1 MASRQNSTMGKA
13 KKAPPQGPFYDDYV
27 EAINKEPVNK
37 RNRALFGLQMSV
49 QEGWGWWKPGWKD
62 GHVARTYE
70 QVKDVLRNIVDFEEN
85 EWMQNENMSLKEMR
99 DNIQN
104 NITGN
109 TELQNQLTY
118 LKEHIAE
125 GNPKFLGEEEID
137 DLLEV
142 IENKIN
148 ADNFSPEERDIEL
161 VKLIQLTEL
170 TCTLIPSY
178 LYYSKYK
185 FKIENIVINQILHKI
200 DLNGPGAARLDE
212 MPTLRRIYR
221 VYLLR
226 LRENAKSSAPTSKP
240 RTLSDSFPFAL
251 KINIGVYNSSFLI
264 FLHNSNPFKPGNIK
278 SRRIRSTSFIP
289 SPKIK
294 SKALDP
300 SLKVNTSKPSLTND
314 SVTVSLIL
322 LSSSIRRIFEP
333 CKLLCS
339 LAAIKSPNK
348 LILYNQIYLM

>member
-1 MASRQNSTMGKA
+1 MARLNSTA
-13 KKAPPQGPFYDDYV
+13 KKAPPQGSFYEDYV
-27 EAINKEPVNK
+27 EAINEQSQS
-37 RNRALFGLQMSV
+37 RQGRLLFGLQMSI
-49 QEGWGWWKPGWKD
+49 QEGWNEGRD
-62 GHVARTYE
+62 GDIARTYE
-70 QVKDVLRNIVDFEEN
+70 QVRAMLWNIVDFEEG
-85 EWMQNENMSLKEMR
+85 EWVRNENMSLKEMR
-99 DNIQN
+99 DKIQN
-104 NITGN
+104 TITGN
-109 TELQNQLTY
+109 TEVLNQLTY

-226 LRENAKSSAPTSKP
+226 LRENADMQNMDVAE
-240 RTLSDSFPFAL
+240 
-251 KINIGVYNSSFLI
+251 G
-264 FLHNSNPFKPGNIK
+264 IK
-278 SRRIRSTSFIP
+278 R
-289 SPKIK
+289 K
-294 SKALDP
+294 SKKSKRKSKKSKKSKRKSKKSKRKSKKSKRKSKRKSKKSKRK
-300 SLKVNTSKPSLTND
+300 SL
-314 SVTVSLIL
+314 
-322 LSSSIRRIFEP
+322 RR
-333 CKLLCS
+333 
-339 LAAIKSPNK
+339 
-348 LILYNQIYLM
+348 

>member
-1 MASRQNSTMGKA
+1 MARLNSTMGKA

-226 LRENAKSSAPTSKP
+226 LRENADMQNMDVAE
-240 RTLSDSFPFAL
+240 
-251 KINIGVYNSSFLI
+251 G
-264 FLHNSNPFKPGNIK
+264 IK
-278 SRRIRSTSFIP
+278 R
-289 SPKIK
+289 K
-294 SKALDP
+294 SKKSKRKSKKSKRKSKRKSKKSKRKSKKSKRKSKKSKRKSKRKSKKSKRK
-300 SLKVNTSKPSLTND
+300 SL
-314 SVTVSLIL
+314 
-322 LSSSIRRIFEP
+322 RR
-333 CKLLCS
+333 
-339 LAAIKSPNK
+339 
-348 LILYNQIYLM
+348 